1 VYGLTISIPIPIPIP
16 IRLALSDTIHFYE
29 PRHGHGLPHDP
40 FNAIVGPR
48 PIGWISSRSAAGALN
63 LAPYSFF
70 NAFNYTPPIVGF
82 ASIGYKDSVR
92 NIEETGEFAWNLT
105 TRVLAEA
112 MNQSCA
118 AVPPEVNEFELAGLT
133 PVASR
138 LIAVPRVAESPVS
151 FECRRTQVLQLA
163 GADGGKVDTWL
174 VLGEVVAVHIAKAQ
188 LKNGVYDTAAAG
200 HVLRGGGPGDYFSIG
215 PEQLFRM
222 VRPR

>member
-1 VYGLTISIPIPIPIP
+1 MTAEQPLQ
-16 IRLALSDTIHFYE
+16 DQQFHFYE
-29 PRHGHGLPHDP
+29 PRDGHRLPHDP

-48 PIGWISSRSAAGALN
+48 PIGWISSRSPAGLLN

-92 NIEETGEFAWNLT
+92 NVEETGEFAWNLT
-105 TRVLAEA
+105 TRALAEA

-118 AVPPEVNEFELAGLT
+118 SVAPEVSEFDLAGLT

-138 LIAVPRVAESPVS
+138 LIRAPRVAESPVS
-151 FECRRTQVLQLA
+151 FECRSTQIIQLH
-163 GADGGKVDTWL
+163 GVDGVKVPTWL
-174 VLGEVVAVHIAKAQ
+174 VLGEVVAVHIARSA

-200 HVLRGGGPGDYFSIG
+200 HVLRAGGRGDYFTVG

-222 VRPR
+222 FRPA